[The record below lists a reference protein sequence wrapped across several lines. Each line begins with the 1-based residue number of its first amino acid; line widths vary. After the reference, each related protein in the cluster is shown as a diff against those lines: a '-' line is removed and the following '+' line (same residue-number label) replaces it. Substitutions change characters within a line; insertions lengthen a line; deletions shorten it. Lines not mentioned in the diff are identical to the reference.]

1 MESPEGG
8 DGPALA
14 ALLGAAEVHGR
25 RRTEEMMEELESIKN
40 RVSLTISEYERNSK
54 PTEDNIKCGN
64 MQFLEDLN
72 QLEEMLKD
80 SVKRNKYKQQ
90 VTIFI
95 IGYQNACGERQV
107 ILDQLHEF
115 FIRHLSFLS
124 AEEEKLSDIE
134 DNDIEDIAIRV
145 NEALFSAEQATHRL
159 VELNKEM
166 LNYMNT
172 TASSKEG
179 NKKRRK
185 LEKALNKAEAEI
197 TNLTVKLAPTQKEL
211 EKKERNIKQ
220 LIKHSEIKNL
230 QCLQFKSQA
239 DDFKSQTEVMKKELE
254 SLQQDVEV
262 QKFLLDHQRRQ
273 HLSQLEDL
281 RKQLEHALQGKEQL
295 KPHSSQQAEEDPRS
309 SGVLPEVKCIE
320 KDEKKG
326 FPAEMTI
333 EVSELSERGR
343 EGGQPK
349 NGDLY
354 SVAAHT
360 GQAKLR
366 PDEET
371 NHSSKE
377 GPREGLLTDSEKDA
391 QLLPRGGFMENKTG
405 GVMLPVNR
413 EDAALISTVPFP
425 PGTEKP
431 TLVVTQVSSEQSAVQ
446 ERLPTEGSEKFL
458 CRRMSALE
466 TVQVAFLEHSI
477 DLRDEQALSSIPS
490 DEHYFQ
496 AYKTEA
502 VSKIDELEKEVST
515 LKERFNQTVSCL
527 QDELET
533 KMLHWTQER
542 ESLLGQLTEA
552 QTSILYF
559 KKHSLQEHSDQSS
572 QDETEASV
580 HSLTL
585 DESMQSTHAVKS
597 DTGDLSDHTDLDA
610 LIDDEAGFMASEP
623 TGTLEGPVE
632 DLLRERSLLC
642 STSQADGPD
651 ALLMEQD
658 LPIVVNKLSRISQH
672 QMNNEFRKLHAQ
684 ILHFKDAII
693 KMFLDKEM
701 FIGAQRFYDIAVVQ
715 YSPDVDMLD
724 YVCSLASSSQCILN
738 EALTAFSLLLNMNE
752 KEGATSYDGTAHE
765 QRSMSYINSVLE
777 QTSLDSLPV
786 SGLSTADAA
795 MESPTKSE
803 LQNQMLQMKTELSI
817 KSQLHQEKD
826 QRSHR
831 LLSDMKQRVDFL
843 QKELNTVKLSTKEEG
858 NRQFNAS
865 KKGQDS
871 VILFTRLD
879 IKRNTKVLK
888 KSLSA
893 GRIPQESYEIASQAM
908 GEYSRLQRERFS
920 QLVKQYTQHVTLC
933 EAKKNLSNLRKR
945 AAAAAPDESET
956 LRRIEKLHRRKKETW
971 NRKELDFSERRLN
984 LANML
989 MSTLINIEEK
999 SGLFLVKPVLSW
1011 QGRPATMKGQF
1022 KVSTLPKLGTVLH
1035 VPLPSFAPTEH
1046 TAEPTSESPLL
1057 QHMDCFTARFYE
1069 GIHHLPSGCDPF
1081 PLPMAEGSQGV
1092 WEMVMAQPQ
1101 HVQSSAQITS
1111 YNIPKILELDL
1122 QRVQFPQQHP
1132 CYKLFQKAIP
1142 SEVRP
1147 IKNTTRSYFTMK
1159 HQNYHHCI
1167 GYPAH
1172 TLPPIQASSEVSFK
1186 SHSWKNTLED
1196 CVEQNVHLFSPFKR
1210 FCYSAPE
1217 INKPI

>member
-1 MESPEGG
+1 
-8 DGPALA
+8 
-14 ALLGAAEVHGR
+14 
-25 RRTEEMMEELESIKN
+25 
-40 RVSLTISEYERNSK
+40 
-54 PTEDNIKCGN
+54 
-64 MQFLEDLN
+64 
-72 QLEEMLKD
+72 
-80 SVKRNKYKQQ
+80 
-90 VTIFI
+90 
-95 IGYQNACGERQV
+95 
-107 ILDQLHEF
+107 
-115 FIRHLSFLS
+115 
-124 AEEEKLSDIE
+124 
-134 DNDIEDIAIRV
+134 
-145 NEALFSAEQATHRL
+145 
-159 VELNKEM
+159 
-166 LNYMNT
+166 
-172 TASSKEG
+172 
-179 NKKRRK
+179 
-185 LEKALNKAEAEI
+185 
-197 TNLTVKLAPTQKEL
+197 
-211 EKKERNIKQ
+211 
-220 LIKHSEIKNL
+220 
-230 QCLQFKSQA
+230 
-239 DDFKSQTEVMKKELE
+239 
-254 SLQQDVEV
+254 
-262 QKFLLDHQRRQ
+262 
-273 HLSQLEDL
+273 
-281 RKQLEHALQGKEQL
+281 
-295 KPHSSQQAEEDPRS
+295 
-309 SGVLPEVKCIE
+309 
-320 KDEKKG
+320 
-326 FPAEMTI
+326 MTI

-343 EGGQPK
+343 EAGQPK

-354 SVAAHT
+354 SVSAHP
-360 GQAKLR
+360 GQANLL

-377 GPREGLLTDSEKDA
+377 GPREGLQLLTDSEKDA

-405 GVMLPVNR
+405 GVIG

-431 TLVVTQVSSEQSAVQ
+431 TLVTQVSSEQSAVQ

-466 TVQVAFLEHSI
+466 TVQDAFLEHSI

-490 DEHYFQ
+490 DERYFQ
-496 AYKTEA
+496 AYRTIA

-533 KMLHWTQER
+533 RMLHWTQER

-552 QTSILYF
+552 QTAVLYF

-580 HSLTL
+580 HSLTE

-623 TGTLEGPVE
+623 TGTFEGPVE
-632 DLLRERSLLC
+632 DLLRERSLLI
-642 STSQADGPD
+642 SSSQADGPD

-672 QMNNEFRKLHAQ
+672 QMNNEFRKLQAH

-724 YVCSLASSSQCILN
+724 YVCSLASSSQCILD
-738 EALTAFSLLLNMNE
+738 EALTAFSLLLNMNG
-752 KEGATSYDGTAHE
+752 KEGATSSYDGSPHK
-765 QRSMSYINSVLE
+765 QRSMSYINSVPE
-777 QTSLDSLPV
+777 QMSLVSLPV
-786 SGLSTADAA
+786 TWLSTVDAA

-803 LQNQMLQMKTELSI
+803 LQNQIIQMKTELSI

-826 QRSHR
+826 QRSHS

-879 IKRNTKVLK
+879 MKRNTQVLK

-971 NRKELDFSERRLN
+971 NRKELDFSEWRMN

-1011 QGRPATMKGQF
+1011 QGRSAKIKGQF
-1022 KVSTLPKLGTVLH
+1022 KVSTRPKLGTVLH
-1035 VPLPSFAPTEH
+1035 VPAPSFASTEYTAGPT
-1046 TAEPTSESPLL
+1046 AESPLL

-1132 CYKLFQKAIP
+1132 CYKLSQKAIP

-1147 IKNTTRSYFTMK
+1147 IKNPTRSYFTIK

-1167 GYPAH
+1167 AAGKTQMSAPPVRCPALPSLYTSDFAPSAPRPTPEGYPAH

-1196 CVEQNVHLFSPFKR
+1196 CVEQNIHLFSPFKR